1 MKQTHRPPRSIY
13 PAQNRHMRRRTR
25 VLAGL
30 VAVLCFGGLLARLF
44 TLQILD
50 PSGYANRAAA
60 QQLRDTTLP
69 AARGEIYSADGVTL
83 AASKTCWTIRASPR
97 ELADE
102 LVQPAAKALSEILN
116 IDYDATLQKLSK
128 RTSNDC
134 LLRRRVDAD
143 LADAVRAWCTQNN
156 ALGIQILQDTKR
168 VYPQGNFM
176 GCLLGFTDVDNQGL
190 WGLELQYDA
199 QLTGRNGTILTA
211 KNAWGYDMPTH
222 YSTLQDAVPGND
234 ITLTIRADIQHYLE
248 SALSAAVAEHH
259 VAARAVGIVMEVDT
273 GAILAMST
281 KPDYDPN
288 DPRTIVD
295 ETIRQQVNAL
305 SGEERS
311 KALQTAQQAQW
322 RNKAI
327 SDTYEP
333 GSTFKIITLAIALE
347 EGATAPSD
355 SFYCGGSMTGQGRGK
370 PLKCW
375 KTIGHGPQTLT
386 QAAQHSCNVAFAT
399 LGLRI
404 GEETF
409 YRYCESFGFFRASEN
424 PDASLTGKTGI
435 SLPGESGSIWWPRS
449 VFCNSENFSQLAAAS
464 FGQTF
469 NITPLQLITAV
480 SACCNGGYLMKPYI
494 VDSVTDGTGAL
505 VSKTEPEVLRQV
517 ISEKTSAQVN
527 AVLEQ
532 VVCDTKQGT
541 GKNAY
546 VAGYHIAGKTGTS
559 EKVAQDAAGGK
570 KEYIVSFIGY
580 APADD
585 PQVVCLVLM
594 DTPSNESGIYISGG
608 QMAAPVVGRILGEVL
623 PYLGVQP
630 QYSEAE
636 EKYIDRAVPPLTG
649 KTPEEAVKLLRE
661 AGLAARIE
669 GTGDIVTGQLPGKG
683 TVVASGTTVLIYTGE
698 IPEAEEETVPEL
710 TGLTYTEARE
720 ALFSR
725 GLFLRSDSTILADS
739 DTVRVVFQST
749 GAGESVPTGS
759 VIEVSIVNDDND
771 TYGRY

>member
-1 MKQTHRPPRSIY
+1 
-13 PAQNRHMRRRTR
+13 
-25 VLAGL
+25 
-30 VAVLCFGGLLARLF
+30 
-44 TLQILD
+44 
-50 PSGYANRAAA
+50 
-60 QQLRDTTLP
+60 
-69 AARGEIYSADGVTL
+69 
-83 AASKTCWTIRASPR
+83 
-97 ELADE
+97 
-102 LVQPAAKALSEILN
+102 
-116 IDYDATLQKLSK
+116 
-128 RTSNDC
+128 
-134 LLRRRVDAD
+134 
-143 LADAVRAWCTQNN
+143 
-156 ALGIQILQDTKR
+156 
-168 VYPQGNFM
+168 
-176 GCLLGFTDVDNQGL
+176 
-190 WGLELQYDA
+190 
-199 QLTGRNGTILTA
+199 
-211 KNAWGYDMPTH
+211 
-222 YSTLQDAVPGND
+222 
-234 ITLTIRADIQHYLE
+234 
-248 SALSAAVAEHH
+248 
-259 VAARAVGIVMEVDT
+259 
-273 GAILAMST
+273 
-281 KPDYDPN
+281 
-288 DPRTIVD
+288 
-295 ETIRQQVNAL
+295 
-305 SGEERS
+305 
-311 KALQTAQQAQW
+311 
-322 RNKAI
+322 
-327 SDTYEP
+327 
-333 GSTFKIITLAIALE
+333 
-347 EGATAPSD
+347 
-355 SFYCGGSMTGQGRGK
+355 MTVQGRGK

-505 VSKTEPEVLRQV
+505 ISKTEPEVLRQV

-661 AGLAARIE
+661 AGSPPGSKEPATLSPASCRGRERSLRAAQRCSSIPVKYRRQKRRPCRSLRGSPIPRRGKRSFHE
-669 GTGDIVTGQLPGKG
+669 GC
-683 TVVASGTTVLIYTGE
+683 SS
-698 IPEAEEETVPEL
+698 
-710 TGLTYTEARE
+710 ARTARSSPTAIRC
-720 ALFSR
+720 ALCSR
-725 GLFLRSDSTILADS
+725 APARGRAFLRA
-739 DTVRVVFQST
+739 
-749 GAGESVPTGS
+749 A
-759 VIEVSIVNDDND
+759 
-771 TYGRY
+771 

>member
-1 MKQTHRPPRSIY
+1 M
-13 PAQNRHMRRRTR
+13 
-25 VLAGL
+25 
-30 VAVLCFGGLLARLF
+30 
-44 TLQILD
+44 D
-50 PSGYANRAAA
+50 PN
-60 QQLRDTTLP
+60 
-69 AARGEIYSADGVTL
+69 
-83 AASKTCWTIRASPR
+83 
-97 ELADE
+97 
-102 LVQPAAKALSEILN
+102 
-116 IDYDATLQKLSK
+116 
-128 RTSNDC
+128 
-134 LLRRRVDAD
+134 
-143 LADAVRAWCTQNN
+143 
-156 ALGIQILQDTKR
+156 
-168 VYPQGNFM
+168 
-176 GCLLGFTDVDNQGL
+176 
-190 WGLELQYDA
+190 
-199 QLTGRNGTILTA
+199 
-211 KNAWGYDMPTH
+211 
-222 YSTLQDAVPGND
+222 
-234 ITLTIRADIQHYLE
+234 
-248 SALSAAVAEHH
+248 
-259 VAARAVGIVMEVDT
+259 T
-273 GAILAMST
+273 GAILAMASLGNFDLNNYQRVSADIQSEIDST
-281 KPDYDPN
+281 ADPD
-288 DPRTIVD
+288 
-295 ETIRQQVNAL
+295 
-305 SGEERS
+305 
-311 KALQTAQQAQW
+311 TAAQMLKDAQLAQW

-347 EGATAPSD
+347 EGAATPSD
-355 SFYCGGSMTGQGRGK
+355 SFYCGGSMTVQGRGK

-505 VSKTEPEVLRQV
+505 ISKTEPEVLRQV

-698 IPEAEEETVPEL
+698 IPEAEKETVPEL

-749 GAGESVPTGS
+749 GAGESVPSGS